1 MAQGGSSTA
10 TGLSESADTVA
21 RLAGM
26 LASAAAMSAVEDSVT
41 DGDSGVPPT
50 LLPGVAVAGLPATAL
65 QQQQQQQYGAGWLQ
79 GAQPTPGLAQL
90 PPIIAGS
97 VPGSYGQQLA
107 QPQAMQLVGGQTWPQ
122 MPMPLGNGQQQQQQL
137 HPLLQQQ
144 LQQIW
149 PQQQQ
154 QQGSNVQ
161 HAVMPAAL
169 QLPGMPLPQGSQ
181 AGNAMPVQFGG
192 LSQLPGMPAASL
204 PPMPGV
210 SPAFMAQYSQMLQAQ
225 QQLAAAG
232 SGQKQGQPSAQT
244 NGTR

>member
-1 MAQGGSSTA
+1 
-10 TGLSESADTVA
+10 
-21 RLAGM
+21 
-26 LASAAAMSAVEDSVT
+26 
-41 DGDSGVPPT
+41 
-50 LLPGVAVAGLPATAL
+50 
-65 QQQQQQQYGAGWLQ
+65 
-79 GAQPTPGLAQL
+79 
-90 PPIIAGS
+90 
-97 VPGSYGQQLA
+97 
-107 QPQAMQLVGGQTWPQ
+107 
-122 MPMPLGNGQQQQQQL
+122 MPLGNGQQQQQQL

-192 LSQLPGMPAASL
+192 LSQLPGMPFAQQQPGMPAASL